1 MTVSSLS
8 DQMSIQSPTQPQMGQ
23 SSDLGEDFDFVSETS
38 FDLPESRIAPP
49 PPLLAKRRHAE
60 MGYRRALV
68 DQQTQAQSLPL
79 FGLLGS
85 GAGGGGGHGG
95 GYGGGGGC
103 SLSLPNLCQLLA
115 LGALAALAAAAGAA
129 IFLAV
134 QGGRRRRRRSTR
146 EVGSLATLLEGKRNK
161 SVQQLEVW
169 SIFFR
174 VKSCDVTSYLISVH
188 IGTPP
193 HYLDP

>member
-8 DQMSIQSPTQPQMGQ
+8 DWVSVQSSSPPPMGQ
-23 SSDLGEDFDFVSETS
+23 SSDFEEDFDSPEYLL
-38 FDLPESRIAPP
+38 DLPESRIAPT
-49 PPLLAKRRHAE
+49 PPLLARRHINE

-68 DQQTQAQSLPL
+68 DQQPQAQSLPL

-85 GAGGGGGHGG
+85 GGGGGGGHGG

-103 SLSLPNLCQLLA
+103 SLELPNLCQLLA

-134 QGGRRRRRRSTR
+134 QNGRRRRRKRNTDGD
-146 EVGSLATLLEGKRNK
+146 VDGLASLLEGKKMAEKARNLK
-161 SVQQLEVW
+161 KL
-169 SIFFR
+169 R
-174 VKSCDVTSYLISVH
+174 RKALKL
-188 IGTPP
+188 GNN
-193 HYLDP
+193 

>member
-134 QGGRRRRRRSTR
+134 QNGRRRRRRSTR

-161 SVQQLEVW
+161 SVQQLEMK
-169 SIFFR
+169 SISFR
-174 VKSCDVTSYLISVH
+174 VNS
-188 IGTPP
+188 
-193 HYLDP
+193 

>member
-8 DQMSIQSPTQPQMGQ
+8 DWVSVQSSSPPPMGQ
-23 SSDLGEDFDFVSETS
+23 SSDFEEDFDSPEYLL
-38 FDLPESRIAPP
+38 DLPESRIAPT
-49 PPLLAKRRHAE
+49 PPLLAKRHINE

-68 DQQTQAQSLPL
+68 DQQPQAQSLPL

-85 GAGGGGGHGG
+85 GGGGGGGGGHGG

-103 SLSLPNLCQLLA
+103 SLELPNLCQLLA

-134 QGGRRRRRRSTR
+134 QNGRRRRRKRNTDGD
-146 EVGSLATLLEGKRNK
+146 VDGLASLLEGKKMAEKARNLK
-161 SVQQLEVW
+161 ILC
-169 SIFFR
+169 R
-174 VKSCDVTSYLISVH
+174 KALKL
-188 IGTPP
+188 GNN
-193 HYLDP
+193 

>member
-8 DQMSIQSPTQPQMGQ
+8 DQMSIQSPCQPQMGQ

-60 MGYRRALV
+60 MGYHRALV

-134 QGGRRRRRRSTR
+134 QNGRRRRRSTR
-146 EVGSLATLLEGKRNK
+146 EVGSLATLLEGKRNQ
-161 SVQQLEVW
+161 SVQQLDMK
-169 SIFFR
+169 SIAFWVNSSDITPQKR
-174 VKSCDVTSYLISVH
+174 VLQESDKSQIFY
-188 IGTPP
+188 
-193 HYLDP
+193 

>member
-1 MTVSSLS
+1 
-8 DQMSIQSPTQPQMGQ
+8 MSIQSSTQPQMGQ

-115 LGALAALAAAAGAA
+115 LEGAFGEILSRLCFSRHRCVDYPRMSHDVHDAESVAWVHLQKAGH
-129 IFLAV
+129 
-134 QGGRRRRRRSTR
+134 QGLELLGEKAGS
-146 EVGSLATLLEGKRNK
+146 EV
-161 SVQQLEVW
+161 
-169 SIFFR
+169 FR
-174 VKSCDVTSYLISVH
+174 MLC
-188 IGTPP
+188 PE
-193 HYLDP
+193 